1 MSAATRQPIRLK
13 DYKVPP
19 YLIPKTK
26 LRFELGEDSTE
37 VQSILSLQRNPLA
50 KDEDRQLRL
59 HGEGIEL
66 LELKLNGATLSEDD
80 YQKDEEFLTIPN
92 FPEEG
97 ELTIRTRIRPQ
108 ENTTLEGLYKSNEL
122 FCTQCE
128 AEGFRHITYF
138 LDRPDVLSRY
148 TTTIVGDQQTY
159 PTLLSNG
166 NPIDSGSLSDGRHYV
181 TWEDPFPKPSY
192 LFALVAGNLECL
204 EDSFQTVS
212 GKQVAL
218 RIYIEHGYK
227 EQCHH
232 AMESLKKAM
241 RWDEE
246 RFGLEYDLEI
256 YMIVAVQ
263 DFNFGAMENKGLNIF
278 NARYILSRFD
288 TATDE
293 DFENIESV
301 VAHEYFHNYTGNRVT
316 CRDWFQLSLKEGLT
330 VFRDQEFTSDLNSR
344 PVKRIQDVRFLR
356 DYQFPEDAGPTAHP
370 VRPESFL
377 EINNFYTVTVYE
389 KGSELIRMLQTLIGR
404 EVFTQ
409 GVQHYLKKHDGQA
422 ATVENFLEAI
432 AESAKTD
439 LEPFRAW
446 YRQAGTPRVSVRG
459 EYSAN
464 KQEYELHFEQSYP
477 QLNVAGDRQA
487 VPIPIQIGLLNKAG
501 GSISSTES
509 DVFLLEKPKDRLV
522 LTGIS
527 EQPIPSLLRQFSA
540 PVRLEYDYSAEELAL
555 LYQRDADEFNRW
567 DAGQRLATMVIWQ
580 SLQSLQQGQPPSEP
594 TLLLESFEAILRSGH
609 SDLSFLSQLLT
620 LPSEGYLSAQFQP
633 ISPNQLRGALWGLHD
648 SLSNQLC
655 KIWQQKYEEIG
666 QPPAESLTAEAIGK
680 RRFRNLC
687 LSYLGRSQETIG
699 EELAFQQFQQSQSM
713 TEAMGALN
721 VLTHQSGSF
730 RNQALE
736 SFYQKWQD
744 DALVLDKWFRIQAA
758 SRREDILDEVEGL
771 LKHEK
776 FSYRTPNRVR
786 ALIGGFSQGNFFR
799 FHQEDGRG
807 YQWLASQIQAL
818 DKSNPQVAARLL
830 TPLVRWQQFAE
841 PFQSKMHQALQQIAN
856 TKELSKDVF
865 EIVSKSLGESA

>member
-1 MSAATRQPIRLK
+1 
-13 DYKVPP
+13 
-19 YLIPKTK
+19 
-26 LRFELGEDSTE
+26 
-37 VQSILSLQRNPLA
+37 
-50 KDEDRQLRL
+50 
-59 HGEGIEL
+59 
-66 LELKLNGATLSEDD
+66 
-80 YQKDEEFLTIPN
+80 
-92 FPEEG
+92 
-97 ELTIRTRIRPQ
+97 
-108 ENTTLEGLYKSNEL
+108 
-122 FCTQCE
+122 
-128 AEGFRHITYF
+128 
-138 LDRPDVLSRY
+138 
-148 TTTIVGDQQTY
+148 
-159 PTLLSNG
+159 
-166 NPIDSGSLSDGRHYV
+166 
-181 TWEDPFPKPSY
+181 
-192 LFALVAGNLECL
+192 
-204 EDSFQTVS
+204 
-212 GKQVAL
+212 
-218 RIYIEHGYK
+218 
-227 EQCHH
+227 
-232 AMESLKKAM
+232 
-241 RWDEE
+241 
-246 RFGLEYDLEI
+246 
-256 YMIVAVQ
+256 
-263 DFNFGAMENKGLNIF
+263 
-278 NARYILSRFD
+278 
-288 TATDE
+288 
-293 DFENIESV
+293 
-301 VAHEYFHNYTGNRVT
+301 
-316 CRDWFQLSLKEGLT
+316 
-330 VFRDQEFTSDLNSR
+330 
-344 PVKRIQDVRFLR
+344 
-356 DYQFPEDAGPTAHP
+356 
-370 VRPESFL
+370 
-377 EINNFYTVTVYE
+377 
-389 KGSELIRMLQTLIGR
+389 
-404 EVFTQ
+404 
-409 GVQHYLKKHDGQA
+409 VQHYLKKHDGQA

-459 EYSAN
+459 QYSAN

-477 QLNVAGDRQA
+477 QLKVAGDRQA

-501 GSISSTES
+501 GSIASTES

-567 DAGQRLATMVIWQ
+567 DAGQRLATMVIEQ

-633 ISPNQLRGALWGLHD
+633 ISPNQLREALWGLHD

-655 KIWQQKYEEIG
+655 EIWQQKYAEIG

-687 LSYLGRSQETIG
+687 LSYLGRSQETAG
-699 EELAFQQFQQSQSM
+699 EELAFQQFQQSQNM

-721 VLTHQSGSF
+721 MLTHQSGPL

-758 SRREDILDEVEGL
+758 SRREDVLDEVDGL

-786 ALIGGFSQGNFFR
+786 ALVGGFSQGNFFR

-856 TKELSKDVF
+856 TSELSKDVF